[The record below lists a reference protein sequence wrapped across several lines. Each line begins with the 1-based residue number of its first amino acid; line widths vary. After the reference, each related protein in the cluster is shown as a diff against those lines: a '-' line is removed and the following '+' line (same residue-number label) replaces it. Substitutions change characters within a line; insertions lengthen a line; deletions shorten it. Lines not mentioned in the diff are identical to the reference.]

1 MESVLRAAA
10 VYLFLLV
17 VFRVSG
23 KRSLSEVTTF
33 DVVLLLI
40 IGEATQQAL
49 LGDDFSVTNASL
61 VIATLVLLDLTLGRL
76 KQRWPV
82 LDPTLESRPLVIFSE
97 GRLLEERASHEGVG
111 EDDILAA
118 ARSVHGL
125 SRLDQI
131 RFAVVE
137 RTGGI
142 SIIPRAS
149 DDTASGS
156 ADAPSGTVRP

>member
-10 VYLFLLV
+10 VYLIVLV

-23 KRSLSEVTTF
+23 KRSLSQVTTF

-49 LGDDFSVTNASL
+49 LGNDFSVTNAAL

-82 LDPTLESRPLVIFSE
+82 LDPALESRPLVILSD
-97 GRLLEERASHEGVG
+97 GRLLEDRASREGVG
-111 EDDILAA
+111 VDDILAA
-118 ARSVHGL
+118 ARVAHGL
-125 SRLDQI
+125 ARLDQI
-131 RFAVVE
+131 RYAVVE

-142 SIIPRAS
+142 SIIPW
-149 DDTASGS
+149 S
-156 ADAPSGTVRP
+156 ADERGTTTACLTG